1 MHERR
6 SRVAVVISVCLGT
19 FLFSGCLPQ
28 LKGGL
33 QVLTDDVP
41 ATVYLDGKLME
52 KTPYLNKDLKSAD
65 YMLEIRP
72 DDVSYVPYQTK
83 VTLKSGMLTVV
94 NWKPGKRPETSGGV
108 IFETESLRDKKMT
121 ELVITTIPD
130 GGIIYVDGVARGFAP
145 VTVQGLT
152 KGEHQLEV
160 RLPSYETQLQPIN
173 VLEGYRIL
181 VTAKL
186 GKQEYQAPKPSSLAT
201 SSATLAATASA
212 SPSSSPNSSSTAT
225 TAATKKQTLPA
236 PKVTIKSTNFFQ
248 NGKEVLRVR
257 SDATA
262 SSRELGFATVGDDY
276 KYLNERKEGWVK
288 IQFGTQV
295 GWIAQQFATV
305 VE

>member
-6 SRVAVVISVCLGT
+6 SWIGVFVIVSLGA
-19 FLFSGCLPQ
+19 FLFSGCLPK

-41 ATVYLDGKLME
+41 ATIYLDGKVME
-52 KTPYLNKDLKSAD
+52 KTPYLNKELKSAD

-83 VTLKSGMLTVV
+83 VKLKNGMLTVV

-108 IFETESLRDKKMT
+108 IFETESLRNNRMT

-130 GGIIYVDGVARGFAP
+130 GGIIYVDGVTRGFAP

-160 RLPSYETQLQPIN
+160 RLPSYETQVQPIN

-186 GKQEYQAPKPSSLAT
+186 GKKEYQAPKTSSLAT
-201 SSATLAATASA
+201 SSATVTATASA
-212 SPSSSPNSSSTAT
+212 KTNTSLTAT
-225 TAATKKQTLPA
+225 SAATKKQTLLA

-257 SDATA
+257 SDATTN
-262 SSRELGFATVGDDY
+262 SRELGFATVGDDY

-295 GWIAQQFATV
+295 GWVARQFATV

>member
-6 SRVAVVISVCLGT
+6 SWLGVIVSVSLGT

-28 LKGGL
+28 MKGGL
-33 QVLTDDVP
+33 QVITDGVP
-41 ATVYLDGKLME
+41 STVYLDEKMME

-72 DDVSYVPYQTK
+72 DDASYVPYQTK

-108 IFETESLRDKKMT
+108 IFETESLREKKMT

-160 RLPSYETQLQPIN
+160 RLPSYETQVQPIN

-186 GKQEYQAPKPSSLAT
+186 GKQEYQAPRPSSIAT
-201 SSATLAATASA
+201 ESTTTATAA
-212 SPSSSPNSSSTAT
+212 ARASSSPTAT

-248 NGKEVLRVR
+248 EGKEVLRVR
-257 SDATA
+257 SDAAA

-276 KYLNERKEGWVK
+276 QYLNERKEGWVK